1 MEETLSQFMMPVVA
15 VVVYCVCYVIKH
27 TAGDAADRY
36 IPLVAAVLGVVCSAV
51 IAVAGSI
58 DTTNVVE
65 VVAQGLVS
73 GLAAT
78 GVWEFWKQS
87 GKVAENGA

>member
-27 TAGDAADRY
+27 TAGGAADRY

-51 IAVAGSI
+51 IAVAGGI

-87 GKVAENGA
+87 GKVTENGA